1 MTIKLIDITTDEVIG
16 EVLTNHSMTDD
27 EVIECLGGEYI
38 VDEDD
43 ERYSWEGDNLI
54 IKGNRYYGEDLIT
67 KWD

>member
-1 MTIKLIDITTDEVIG
+1 MTVKLINVYTEEVIG

-54 IKGNRYYGEDLIT
+54 IKGNRYYGEDLTT

>member
-27 EVIECLGGEYI
+27 EVIECLGGEFLAYG
-38 VDEDD
+38 DD
-43 ERYSWEGDNLI
+43 RYSWEGDNI
-54 IKGNRYYGEDLIT
+54 IINDKRYYGDELVT

>member
-1 MTIKLIDITTDEVIG
+1 MTVKLINIYTEEVIG

-27 EVIECLGGEYI
+27 EVIDCLGGEYLN
-38 VDEDD
+38 EDD
-43 ERYSWEGDNLI
+43 ERYRWEGDNLI

>member
-1 MTIKLIDITTDEVIG
+1 MTVKLINIYTEEVIG

-54 IKGNRYYGEDLIT
+54 IKGNRYYGEDLTT